1 MSAATSRQASR
12 RELTRATEAILSSL
26 RQQLFSAKREA
37 TTIAAAG
44 LINDRAVSAERRKTS
59 ALDASSRRNL
69 AATFGDNFAP
79 GFFPFDSGTTGPLA
93 FTVLHGGG
101 YDRYTIHPS
110 PSRSAVYP
118 CSPNGSSRIQV
129 NLVTERDQAR
139 VIAYSPRT
147 SRTQR

>member
-1 MSAATSRQASR
+1 MVGTATPFSVMSAATSRQASR

-93 FTVLHGGG
+93 FAVLRGAAKTTTRCADGPVAQQFI
-101 YDRYTIHPS
+101 DVHPT
-110 PSRSAVYP
+110 
-118 CSPNGSSRIQV
+118 G
-129 NLVTERDQAR
+129 LT
-139 VIAYSPRT
+139 
-147 SRTQR
+147 